1 MFRME
6 DLKSLACSKFEL
18 QLKEHWISDTLA
30 DCIREV
36 YSTTIDDATTR
47 KALVKIVA
55 SHDKEL
61 VQKQQF
67 KELIREVGDFAVD
80 LVLLMAADSL
90 AGFS

>member
-1 MFRME
+1 
-6 DLKSLACSKFEL
+6 
-18 QLKEHWISDTLA
+18 
-30 DCIREV
+30 V
-36 YSTTIDDATTR
+36 
-47 KALVKIVA
+47 VKIVA